1 MSSDLDS
8 VDEKIIQT
16 LQKDSRKSF
25 VEIAS
30 EIGLSESAVRRR
42 VKNLIDNGII
52 KKFTIE
58 MSARDK
64 TSAITLISVN
74 STADTNVVSSKLM
87 NLKGVEVIYD
97 ITGQYD
103 IAAISYCPV
112 ISYITSTPLRFMSLE
127 ETTFV
132 SAVELTDISVI
143 ALVLSLALISMV
155 NFLIIPLSIRFF
167 TRLLTADSDNPISL
181 AISTNDLRESFCK
194 VCIIFSSTESRSD
207 DISPLLLFR
216 KQLIHYFQ
224 CSSNSFFIYYK
235 WR

>member
-8 VDEKIIQT
+8 VDEKIIQI

-87 NLKGVEVIYD
+87 NLKGVEVIYE

-103 IAAISYCPV
+103 IAV
-112 ISYITSTPLRFMSLE
+112 IIAAPTIIE
-127 ETTFV
+127 INKCIDDVHETEGVYDTN
-132 SAVELTDISVI
+132 TVI
-143 ALVLSLALISMV
+143 ILKTI
-155 NFLIIPLSIRFF
+155 
-167 TRLLTADSDNPISL
+167 
-181 AISTNDLRESFCK
+181 
-194 VCIIFSSTESRSD
+194 
-207 DISPLLLFR
+207 
-216 KQLIHYFQ
+216 Q
-224 CSSNSFFIYYK
+224 
-235 WR
+235 